1 MEMNP
6 DQWFDHDKKILLR
19 QSAGELAK
27 FVGAPADNIILIE
40 NVTNGVNS
48 VMRSMDLQEGDEVLC
63 LSLAYPGVHNT
74 LRYICY
80 NLQTMVELVEVNI
93 KVPLVDFQSLV
104 NMVLDAI
111 TDTTRLAVF
120 DHISSPHGLLLPV
133 EALVQACHQRGVPVL
148 IDGAHAPGQLPLN
161 LTALNADF
169 YVGNCYKWLFGPKG
183 CAFMYVKSEHHHMVR
198 PVVTS
203 RHPAEADFIQDF
215 MELGKRESV
224 VLYIYVCMRGR

>member
-6 DQWFDHDKKILLR
+6 DQWFDHDKKLLLH
-19 QSAGELAK
+19 QSSTELAK
-27 FVGAPADNIILIE
+27 FVGADPDSIVLLE

-63 LSLAYPGVHNT
+63 LSLAYPGIHNT
-74 LRYICY
+74 LRTICY
-80 NLQTMVELVEVNI
+80 NLQTMVELVEVKI
-93 KVPLVDFQSLV
+93 SLPLVDFQSLI

-111 TDTTRLAVF
+111 TDTTKLAVF

-161 LTALNADF
+161 LKALDADF
-169 YVGNCYKWLFGPKG
+169 YVGNCYKWLFAPKG
-183 CAFMYVKSEHHHMVR
+183 CAFMCVKREHHHMVR

-203 RHPAEADFIQDF
+203 RHPAEADFQQDF
-215 MELGKRESV
+215 VELGEPLDACLCV
-224 VLYIYVCMRGR
+224 YAGN